1 MREHM
6 TFLTCQMY
14 LTLKEQQVRIHFLN
28 VQKCFM
34 NKNRYKKN
42 ISNKCTSF
50 FCLAS
55 IFNKI
60 QIHFFALKYVY
71 IQSKENMQITR

>member
-1 MREHM
+1 MPDVSKPQR
-6 TFLTCQMY
+6 TSSPY
-14 LTLKEQQVRIHFLN
+14 PFLN

-34 NKNRYKKN
+34 NKNCYKKN
-42 ISNKCTSF
+42 ISNNVQVF
-50 FCLAS
+50 FLAS

-71 IQSKENMQITR
+71 IQSK